1 MIIEQKTTNCGCTVS
16 WPWFQAILGPMFQSS
31 STPNA
36 ALNVNSQKGRQQT
49 YKSGLGVRT
58 LYFFEKLRRNR
69 WANLSLL
76 GWVSESC
83 TSIPIGTVVDFQAE
97 VEVKT
102 CLSSP
107 VNIPVKL
114 TGNPGHRRYT
124 RDTPKKIVKFNE
136 PSGKII
142 FRANFRKHC
151 PNISIFVIIFEKF
164 LFSRKAL
171 TISVERIHTCAKI
184 LSTTHFVEM

>member
-1 MIIEQKTTNCGCTVS
+1 MILYQKATKCGYKVS
-16 WPWFQAILGPMFQSS
+16 WPLFQAILGPIFQSS

-58 LYFFEKLRRNR
+58 LYFFGKLRINR
-69 WANLSLL
+69 WLNLSLL

-83 TSIPIGTVVDFQAE
+83 TSIPIGTVVDFEAE

-102 CLSSP
+102 CLSTP

-114 TGNPGHRRYT
+114 TGNPGHRR
-124 RDTPKKIVKFNE
+124 D
-136 PSGKII
+136 GKDLPEKNSNLMNLRENSFLLNCSRTSSKH
-142 FRANFRKHC
+142 FR
-151 PNISIFVIIFEKF
+151 F
-164 LFSRKAL
+164 LW
-171 TISVERIHTCAKI
+171 
-184 LSTTHFVEM
+184 